1 MAPGAAQTN
10 HFTQAGVSWQERYG
24 HRHGFFRLDGDAS
37 MPNGRRGRVTI
48 YKRGCSPTF
57 NGVRTFI
64 LSWCFQGKRC
74 KERFVGDLFAAVG
87 RADEINKA
95 ITEAAVPQR
104 RTPVGLDELVSR
116 FIEYQ
121 ERRAAAGELSP
132 RTPERYR
139 CALDHL
145 IAFAHEDRGRAKP
158 EWVPNRDLV
167 LRFKAYL
174 QGTFIGGRKQAG
186 QGQRLLSS
194 KGLLFILATAR
205 AMVRW
210 GVEEGLLPAC
220 AAVAFMQTAR
230 DRTVHHTLSEVPL
243 DTDEIVRLISV
254 ADPYHLALFSFHIFH
269 GVRVAEPCWLM
280 HEFVDIE
287 KGWIEYR
294 CIEELAYRTKGRIDK
309 RLPILPVMLDV
320 LRPWLTSG
328 RGGLVLLKRAHL
340 CASGPSVRS
349 QTSLQEIVREVHASA
364 PKGWSERSRVASKVL
379 KKLGATEGDDVR
391 REFKRLLSAVGIT
404 REVTPKALR
413 HHFATALER
422 AGVPYYTRKYLL
434 GHRLDERGGRSS
446 DITAIYTHLEPDFV
460 RATYQRV
467 LDGPL
472 AKVVDAFSTRL
483 HQLAVVMPEAD
494 ATPC

>member
-1 MAPGAAQTN
+1 
-10 HFTQAGVSWQERYG
+10 
-24 HRHGFFRLDGDAS
+24 

-48 YKRGCSPTF
+48 YQRGRNPTIT
-57 NGVRTFI
+57 GVRTFI
-64 LSWCFQGKRC
+64 LSWCVQGKRF

-95 ITEAAVPQR
+95 IAEAAMPQR
-104 RTPVGLDELVSR
+104 KTPAGIDELVTR
-116 FIEYQ
+116 FVEHQ
-121 ERRAAAGELSP
+121 ERRADAGEISP
-132 RTPERYR
+132 KTPERYR
-139 CALDHL
+139 SALDHL
-145 IAFAHEDRGRAKP
+145 IAFAHEDRARAKP

-174 QGTFIGGRKQAG
+174 QGTLIGGRRQAG
-186 QGQRLLSS
+186 KGQRLLSC

-210 GVEEGLLPAC
+210 GVEEGLLPAS
-220 AAVAFMQTAR
+220 AAAAFMQAGR
-230 DRTVHHTLSEVPL
+230 DRAAHHTLSEVPL
-243 DTDEIVRLISV
+243 DTDEIVRLIAV
-254 ADPYHLALFSFHIFH
+254 ADAYQLALFCFHIFH

-280 HEFVDIE
+280 HEFVDTE

-309 RLPILPVMLDV
+309 RLPIPPVMRDV
-320 LRPWLTSG
+320 LRPWLTPD
-328 RGGLVLLKRAHL
+328 RGGLVLLKRRHPR
-340 CASGPSVRS
+340 ASGPSVHR
-349 QTSLQEIVREVHASA
+349 QTSLQEIIQQVHTSA
-364 PKGWSERSRVASKVL
+364 PKGWSERSRVAAKVL

-391 REFKRLLSAVGIT
+391 REFKRLLAVAGISK
-404 REVTPKALR
+404 EVTPKALR

-422 AGVPYYTRKYLL
+422 AGVPYSTRKYLL
-434 GHRLDERGGRSS
+434 GHRLNERGGRGS

-483 HQLAVVMPEAD
+483 HQLTAILPEAD